1 MVASVPV
8 AKLRRKNQ
16 CETVTFKSRPVTRTA
31 CSLIMPAE
39 VDYTHSHDLSLW
51 TRTVTTIDSGTVKE
65 SQTAGKASEGG

>member
-16 CETVTFKSRPVTRTA
+16 CETVRFKSLPVARY
-31 CSLIMPAE
+31 CMFSE

-65 SQTAGKASEGG
+65 SRTAGKASEGG